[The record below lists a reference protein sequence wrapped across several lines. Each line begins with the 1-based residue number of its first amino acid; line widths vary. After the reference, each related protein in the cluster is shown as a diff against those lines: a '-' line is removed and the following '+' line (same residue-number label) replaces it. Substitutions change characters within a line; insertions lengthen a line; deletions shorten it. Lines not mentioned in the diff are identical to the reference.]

1 MKLLPTPICFSHFGF
16 YENRPVAGKARR
28 DYKVSATKKTAIAA
42 DLVLVFHA
50 LFVLFAVFGGLLI
63 LVDFRFLFLHL
74 PVVAWSSI
82 VNLMHRTCPLT
93 PLEQRLRLQSGQ
105 TSFEGGWLR
114 NYIEPWL
121 RPLGMPYRLELVAGV
136 AIVVWNAILYGAIWV
151 WLNSA

>member
-1 MKLLPTPICFSHFGF
+1 
-16 YENRPVAGKARR
+16 
-28 DYKVSATKKTAIAA
+28 VSSTKKTAFAA

-50 LFVLFAVFGGLLI
+50 LFVLFAVFGGFLI
-63 LVDFRFLFLHL
+63 LVDMRCLFLHL

-82 VNLMHRTCPLT
+82 VNLTHSTCPLT
-93 PLEQRLRLQSGQ
+93 PLEQKLRLQSGQ
-105 TSFEGGWLR
+105 ASFEGGWLR

-136 AIVVWNAILYGAIWV
+136 SIVVWNAILYGAIWF